1 MRSGL
6 SNAVTM
12 SYYQGIETEYVDRLS
27 NLRNHLS
34 STSIL
39 RLTRL
44 RRLKLLQQDCVH
56 DNVNGSASINNTLY
70 TAERHDGYVWDWGPT
85 TTVWTRAAGH
95 VRTGESSQW
104 VRSRSWCR
112 TVALCGWCTPW
123 RCLRACSLVR
133 ASPATSALAGPSAF
147 ATQSMADEQV
157 SMGLLIAGESDH
169 GRT

>member
-1 MRSGL
+1 M
-6 SNAVTM
+6 
-12 SYYQGIETEYVDRLS
+12 RLS
-27 NLRNHLS
+27 SQKERLEQLTMRPPRHALS
-34 STSIL
+34 AVL
-39 RLTRL
+39 VACA
-44 RRLKLLQQDCVH
+44 RLKLLQHDCVH

-147 ATQSMADEQV
+147 ATQSIADEQV
-157 SMGLLIAGESDH
+157 SRGSY
-169 GRT
+169 